1 MFSQLCQSL
10 EEGGLQQG
18 KLQSLD
24 MGRRSW
30 GHAKIN
36 KDFQTVV
43 GEFNK
48 HDDCWESGPDN
59 VDLSVRDERQSVGIR
74 FKIVMTITDKSG
86 FINLYSADLCFDV
99 VKK

>member
-1 MFSQLCQSL
+1 MVLMFSQLCQSL

-59 VDLSVRDERQSVGIR
+59 VDLSVSDERQSVGIR
-74 FKIVMTITDKSG
+74 FSILKIVFLIA
-86 FINLYSADLCFDV
+86 IL
-99 VKK
+99 

>member
-1 MFSQLCQSL
+1 MVLMFSQLCQSL

-30 GHAKIN
+30 GHAKIK

-59 VDLSVRDERQSVGIR
+59 VDLSVSDERQSVGIR
-74 FKIVMTITDKSG
+74 FSILKIVFLIA
-86 FINLYSADLCFDV
+86 IL
-99 VKK
+99 